1 MNDILVLAIDAAR
14 ARFLAL
20 ERPEFPEWE
29 PGPTLV
35 EGETLINAER
45 EAAGRQLWSETKTG
59 RNRGPGAGPA
69 HAYDDH
75 RENHAEEFERRFAR
89 LAAQEAAH
97 RADRCQARQV
107 VLVAERRMLGF
118 VREALAPL
126 LGAQVRLE
134 ELAKD
139 LCKLRAAELQA
150 HLAGENLLPAH
161 RRP

>member
-29 PGPTLV
+29 SGPTLV
-35 EGETLINAER
+35 EGEALINVER
-45 EAAGRQLWSETKTG
+45 EAARRQLWSETKTG

-69 HAYDDH
+69 HAYYDDH

-139 LCKLRAAELQA
+139 LRAAELQA